1 MTRNA
6 VIVALVAV
14 LALSIAGVV
23 AQTQR
28 TATVQ
33 VRIWEDVENPSV
45 QLVSHRPEG
54 GQWSTAQPL
63 PELYDG
69 FVQAGRYRYRHAF
82 VNATVPE
89 PLPPTIEL
97 LDVACEDHG
106 HERNAHLI
114 LEGSLRNAG
123 EATIR
128 EVVITA
134 ALVDEDGVEVLRA
147 TDDIAGE
154 DSGDAIAPGG
164 VRPFA
169 VTFFRA
175 PGVTGT
181 CPVVSIEYRAAVH
194 YESPLP

>member
-1 MTRNA
+1 MTKNA
-6 VIVALVAV
+6 VIVVLVAV

-28 TATVQ
+28 TATVE
-33 VRIWEDVENPSV
+33 VRIWEDVEDPTV
-45 QLVSHRPEG
+45 HLVSHRPEG
-54 GQWSTAQPL
+54 GQWATAQPL
-63 PELYDG
+63 PDLYDG

-82 VNATVPE
+82 VNATVPQ
-89 PLPPTIEL
+89 PLPPAIEL
-97 LDVACEDHG
+97 LDVTCEDHG

-123 EATIR
+123 DATISN
-128 EVVITA
+128 VVITA
-134 ALVDEDGVEVLRA
+134 ALVDEDGVEVLQA

-154 DSGDAIAPGG
+154 ESGDAIAPGG

-181 CPVVSIEYRAAVH
+181 CPIVSVEYRAAVR
-194 YESPLP
+194 YEVPLP